1 MMKNL
6 MPLMQREWLQH
17 RFGWMLLVLVPLAV
31 AVALLSLGQ
40 IQLDDDMTAK
50 TPRELSLMLAA
61 LTVLISSAV
70 LFLLLGV
77 TSLFVAIGTPRRD
90 HGDRSVEFWLSLP
103 SGHAESLVA
112 PMLVHLLLVPA
123 AALLIGLVAA
133 MPVSLVVVGRVVGF
147 GDWFALPWGTILMG
161 LGSMALRVTAGLPLA
176 VAWLLPLL
184 LAAMLANAFFR
195 RWGLPLLAVGLT
207 LLSVGLERIIGQP
220 LLAQA
225 LKTLGTHAATSLI
238 GASGQKGFA
247 VEEGAD
253 IQEALGRIPAWALKD
268 FGVALADAASP
279 AMLGALALGAALFAA
294 LVYWRRQGAG
304 MTG

>member
-1 MMKNL
+1 MNNL
-6 MPLMQREWLQH
+6 IPLMRREWLQH
-17 RFGWMLLVLVPLAV
+17 RFGWMLMVLVPLAV
-31 AVALLSLGQ
+31 AIALLSIGQ
-40 IQLDDDMTAK
+40 IQLDDDMTAR

-61 LTVLISSAV
+61 LTVLITSAV

-77 TSLFVAIGTPRRD
+77 TSLFVAIGSPRRD

-123 AALLIGLVAA
+123 AALALGLVAA
-133 MPVSLVVVGRVVGF
+133 MPVSFVVVGRVVGL
-147 GDWFALPWGTILMG
+147 GEWLALPWGTILAG
-161 LGSMALRVTAGLPLA
+161 LGSMALRVIAGLPLA

-184 LAAMLANAFFR
+184 LAAMLAAPFFA
-195 RWGLPLLAVGLT
+195 RWLLPLLAVGVT
-207 LLSVGLERIIGQP
+207 LLSVGLERLLGQP

-225 LKTLGTHAATSLI
+225 LQTLGTHAATSLI

-253 IQEALGRIPAWALKD
+253 IQHALGNIPGWALKD
-268 FGVALADAASP
+268 FGVALSHTASP
-279 AMLGALALGAALFAA
+279 AMLGALVFAAALFAA

-304 MTG
+304 IAG